1 MPISKRLVSTEEVE
15 EGPKIVFFVMIGLL
29 IGAVLREV
37 NKRTKIPYTPML
49 LLVGIIIGE
58 LVDELGILGESAEK
72 VQNMSP
78 HMILLVFIPVL
89 IFESCTPSD
98 IQPLTASG
106 TSSANPSPTSCCWP
120 APGSSS
126 EPASTPSVSRS
137 FSDTPMNK

>member
-58 LVDELGILGESAEK
+58 LVDELGILGESA
-72 VQNMSP
+72 
-78 HMILLVFIPVL
+78 
-89 IFESCTPSD
+89 
-98 IQPLTASG
+98 
-106 TSSANPSPTSCCWP
+106 
-120 APGSSS
+120 
-126 EPASTPSVSRS
+126 
-137 FSDTPMNK
+137 